1 MRGAGGGGGVT
12 TNCGN
17 VKTSKIYSLTLII
30 DQTHPSSLCSDNI
43 HEEGKSMGEEWME
56 GNMVIFWKGWKG
68 QIRVKRPCC
77 QLQDTPQRCKDKL
90 FQKIRAGRQ
99 ARIQDF
105 SQGGKMLAP
114 LEIFCS
120 IYKKL
125 NLFRANRK
133 KIKALPDC
141 FFYPTLFLT
150 ILFCLLRDCRYF
162 LGALARFNSS
172 RRQISRGPGN
182 LLPPPHCVRPC
193 G

>member
-1 MRGAGGGGGVT
+1 MLFVIVIGITTGCGETFRGILIM
-12 TNCGN
+12 
-17 VKTSKIYSLTLII
+17 VKISSENFLKI
-30 DQTHPSSLCSDNI
+30 
-43 HEEGKSMGEEWME
+43 GKFRGEY
-56 GNMVIFWKGWKG
+56 FWKGWKG